1 MARESIESAIERAIA
16 RQRVSR
22 RQFVGRAG
30 SAALGASALGTL
42 LSACGGDDGNGNGN
56 GGQADEEVRHPETPV
71 REIVIANWPLYIDR
85 EVIRDF
91 EREHEGADV
100 TYNEEINDNTEFF
113 GRMRQPLEQG
123 RSIGRDIVV
132 LTDWMAGRWIRL
144 DYTEPIDDRNVPN
157 RGNLIESLRDVPF
170 DPGRR
175 HSLPWQ
181 SGMTGIGYNRER
193 VGEIRSLRQM
203 FDAEHRGRVTV
214 LTEARDAIGLVM
226 RMQGN
231 DPSEGNIDQILE
243 AVEFLGQ
250 QNDNGQIRRFTGNE
264 YTQDLARGNIDI
276 AMAWS
281 GDMIQLQE
289 DNPNLEFVIPEEGGM
304 LWSDNM
310 LMPAQVEQPYA
321 AEVFMNYVYQPEVAA
336 KIAAEVNFV
345 TPVEGAQEALAEDEP
360 ELAEDPLIFPDD
372 ETLGRLSAFAD
383 IDVETEQRM
392 NEAFQAVVGA

>member
-1 MARESIESAIERAIA
+1 
-16 RQRVSR
+16 
-22 RQFVGRAG
+22 
-30 SAALGASALGTL
+30 
-42 LSACGGDDGNGNGN
+42 
-56 GGQADEEVRHPETPV
+56 VRHPETPV
-71 REIVIANWPLYIDR
+71 RDIVIANWPLYIDR